1 MQLNDPARA
10 QPSVSRRQRQ
20 KSSLDFTNDIII
32 IDDDRD
38 DRRMIGNMFYKI
50 DARQELRYFKNGEEF
65 LNHLQYQNHFWN
77 DSKALGLPKLVFV
90 DMQMP
95 VTGGIETIKAIRG
108 SAHWRDV
115 PVVLTTGSRD
125 DVKIEQAYALGA
137 NAFLSKPFSQIDLM
151 QAMSHG
157 FNYASTLI

>member
-1 MQLNDPARA
+1 MQLIDPLRV
-10 QPSVSRRQRQ
+10 QPSISQRQRQ
-20 KSSLDFTNDIII
+20 KSKLDFTNDVIV
-32 IDDDRD
+32 IDDDQD
-38 DRRMIGNMFYKI
+38 DRQLIGHMFHKI
-50 DARQELRYFKNGEEF
+50 DKQQSLRYFKNGEEF
-65 LNHLQYQNHFWN
+65 LNHLQYQDYFWN

-95 VTGGIETIKAIRG
+95 ITGGIETIKAIRG

-115 PVVLTTGSRD
+115 PVILTTGSRD
-125 DVKIEQAYALGA
+125 DVKIEQAYELGA